1 MENNYFKAAEVK
13 LTRHITIPAE
23 YIEEQFRRFNRYP
36 MRQRSEA
43 MTDYILEMMKVQYYF
58 TITTSEKNL
67 LKKEIKKMFAGNNDL
82 QIYKE
87 FFVWVGKPELFKL
100 RKNRMLEYADL
111 APLAYLHLALDG
123 NIASS
128 GAKHLLID
136 EMQDYSPDRRA
147 HV

>member
-43 MTDYILEMMKVQYYF
+43 MADYILEMMKVQYYF

-87 FFVWVGKPELFKL
+87 FFVWVGKPNYL
-100 RKNRMLEYADL
+100 NYARTGCWNTL
-111 APLAYLHLALDG
+111 TWHLWHTCIWL
-123 NIASS
+123 
-128 GAKHLLID
+128 
-136 EMQDYSPDRRA
+136 
-147 HV
+147 

>member
-1 MENNYFKAAEVK
+1 
-13 LTRHITIPAE
+13 
-23 YIEEQFRRFNRYP
+23 

-123 NIASS
+123 NITSP
-128 GAKHLLID
+128 GVKHL
-136 EMQDYSPDRRA
+136 
-147 HV
+147 